1 MSNDEL
7 RERMRTDLEKL
18 DQAEKRRLKSELEKR
33 MTRCWSESVKAARGD
48 NNDAE

>member
-33 MTRCWSESVKAARGD
+33 MAKTWDESVKAARGD
-48 NNDAE
+48 KQDE